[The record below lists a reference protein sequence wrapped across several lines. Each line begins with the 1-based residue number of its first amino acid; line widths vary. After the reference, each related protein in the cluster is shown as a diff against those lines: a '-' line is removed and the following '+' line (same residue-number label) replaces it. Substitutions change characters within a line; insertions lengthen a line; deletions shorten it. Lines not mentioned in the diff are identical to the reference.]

1 MIRNYLKI
9 ALRNIKRYTA
19 HSILNVT
26 GMAIGMAATILIL
39 LWVQDEW
46 SYDRY
51 LSNADD
57 LYRLIEKD
65 NSSEG
70 HGTMMVP
77 TPGALASTLKE
88 DYPEIIRTSRY
99 TQSPLTLKKGDEF
112 IEESIALVDKDFL
125 KMFNIEFIEGD
136 INNALDDPHNIIL
149 TEEMAQKYFGN
160 EHALGKTIPSRGYDV
175 KVTGVIKNVPCN
187 SHLQYN
193 YLAPVQWLTELDANI
208 NNWRERFHIY
218 IELKKGTDV
227 KIVEQKISGI
237 LKSHLPESQSV
248 ILMQPVK
255 KIHLYSSGKYTY
267 DVSGHGDITYVR
279 ILGLIAL
286 IILVI
291 ACINFMNLSTAQ
303 SVRRAKEAG
312 IRKVAGANSGK
323 IIGQFLGESL
333 VLIFV
338 AHFIAMILVELALPG
353 FNNLT
358 GKQFHIDYYNAGLY
372 IGLLTIILTCSLL
385 SGIYPALYLSS
396 LRPLNIMKGIINNSP
411 VNVKFRRILV
421 IFQFSMSVILI
432 LCTLIISMQILFM
445 QNTDLGYNKD
455 NIGYFMFPIRPGD
468 PKLESLKK
476 ELIGN
481 PHIVGVTKGF
491 NPVNIEG
498 SVSGFNWTGKKQGN
512 DVSFCFVGAD
522 ADYASTFQFGIK
534 QGRFFSTDMANDS
547 SAIVINEKAAEMMG
561 FKNPVGEIVTT
572 PWGARLNIIGVMKN
586 FHYKSL
592 RYAIEP
598 LILQIGASNNLY
610 VRMKPDHTPA
620 TVESINKTFNSF
632 HPGLP
637 MDFHFLDNDFDNLY
651 RTEQRISKIFAYFSF
666 LAIFISCLGLIGLS
680 SFMAERRTKE
690 IGIRKANGAKSIEIF
705 SMLSKEYILL
715 VITSFVIAGPIAWYS
730 MHKWLQNFAYRINIS
745 WLVYA
750 LTGIVVMVITVLTI
764 SFQSYKAARKNPV
777 EALRYE

>member
-9 ALRNIKRYTA
+9 AFRNIRRYTA
-19 HSILNVT
+19 HSILNIS

-70 HGTMMVP
+70 HETMMVP
-77 TPGALASTLKE
+77 THGALAYTLKE
-88 DYPEIIRTSRY
+88 ECPEIIRTSRY
-99 TQSPLTLKKGDEF
+99 ASTPLILKKGDEF
-112 IEESIALVDKDFL
+112 IEESIAVVDKDFL

-136 INNALDDPHNIIL
+136 INTALDDPHNIIL
-149 TEEMAQKYFGN
+149 TEEIAKKNFGK

-175 KVTGVIKNVPCN
+175 KVTGVIKNAPHN

-193 YLAPVQWLTELDANI
+193 YLVPLEVNI
-208 NNWRERFHIY
+208 NNWDALIHIY
-218 IELKKGTDV
+218 IELEKGTDS
-227 KIVEQKISGI
+227 KIVEQKINGI
-237 LKSHLPESQSV
+237 LKTHLPESQSV
-248 ILMQPVK
+248 ILMQNVK

-286 IILVI
+286 LILVI

-312 IRKVAGANSGK
+312 IRKVVGANRRK

-333 VLIFV
+333 MLVFV
-338 AHFIAMILVELALPG
+338 AHIIAMILVELALPG

-358 GKQFHIDYYNAGLY
+358 GKQLHVDYHNAGLY
-372 IGLLTIILTCSLL
+372 IGLITIILTCSLL
-385 SGIYPALYLSS
+385 AGIYPALYLSS

-411 VNVKFRRILV
+411 VNAKLRRILV

-432 LCTLIISMQILFM
+432 LCTLIISMQIRFM
-445 QNTDLGYNKD
+445 QNTDPGFNKD
-455 NIGYFMFPIRPGD
+455 HIGYFMFPIRPGD

-476 ELIGN
+476 ELTGN
-481 PHIVGVTKGF
+481 PNIVGVTKGF

-498 SVSGFNWTGKKQGN
+498 SVKGFNWTGKKQGS
-512 DVSFCFVGAD
+512 DVSFCFVSAD

-534 QGRFFSTDMANDS
+534 QGRFFSPDIATDS
-547 SAIVINEKAAEMMG
+547 SAIVINEKAVEMMG
-561 FKNPVGEIVTT
+561 FKNPVGEFVTT

-610 VRMKPDHTPA
+610 VRMKPDHMPA

-632 HPGLP
+632 NPGLP

-651 RTEQRISKIFAYFSF
+651 RTELRISKIFAYFSF
-666 LAIFISCLGLIGLS
+666 LAIFISCLGLIGLT
-680 SFMAERRTKE
+680 SFMTERRTKE

-705 SMLSKEYILL
+705 SMFSKEYILL
-715 VITSFVIAGPIAWYS
+715 VITSFIIACPIGWYY
-730 MHKWLQNFAYRINIS
+730 MHKWLQNFAYRINIG
-745 WLVYA
+745 WWVFALALVIVMLITM
-750 LTGIVVMVITVLTI
+750 LTVG
-764 SFQSYKAARKNPV
+764 FQSYRAASKNPV

>member
-1 MIRNYLKI
+1 
-9 ALRNIKRYTA
+9 
-19 HSILNVT
+19 
-26 GMAIGMAATILIL
+26 MAIGMAAAILIL

-51 LSNADD
+51 LSNADNI
-57 LYRLIEKD
+57 YRLIEKD

-70 HGTMMVP
+70 HETMMVP
-77 TPGALASTLKE
+77 THGALAYTLKE
-88 DYPEIIRTSRY
+88 ECPEIIRTSRY
-99 TQSPLTLKKGDEF
+99 LSSTPLTLKKGDEF
-112 IEESIALVDKDFL
+112 IEESISLVDKDFL

-136 INNALDDPHNIIL
+136 INTALDDPHNIIL
-149 TEEMAQKYFGN
+149 TEEMAKKFFGN

-175 KVTGVIKNVPCN
+175 KVTGIIKNAPHN

-193 YLAPVQWLTELDANI
+193 YLVPLQWLTEMGANI
-208 NNWRERFHIY
+208 NNWSELFHIY
-218 IELKKGTDV
+218 IELEKGTDS
-227 KIVEQKISGI
+227 KIVKQKINGI
-237 LKSHLPESQSV
+237 LKTHLPESQSE
-248 ILMQPVK
+248 ILMQNVK

-286 IILVI
+286 LILVI

-312 IRKVAGANSGK
+312 IRKVAGANRRK

-333 VLIFV
+333 MLVFV
-338 AHFIAMILVELALPG
+338 AHIIAMILVELALPA

-358 GKQFHIDYYNAGLY
+358 GKQLHIDYHNAGLY
-372 IGLLTIILTCSLL
+372 IGLITIIITCSLL
-385 SGIYPALYLSS
+385 AGIYPALYLSS

-411 VNVKFRRILV
+411 VNAKLRRILV

-432 LCTLIISMQILFM
+432 LCTLSISMQIRFM
-445 QNTDLGYNKD
+445 QNTDPGYNKD
-455 NIGYFMFPIRPGD
+455 HIGYFMFPIRPGD

-476 ELIGN
+476 ELTAN
-481 PHIVGVTKGF
+481 PYIVGVTKGF

-498 SVSGFNWTGKKQGN
+498 SVNGFNWTGKKPGN

-534 QGRFFSTDMANDS
+534 NGRFFSPDMATDS
-547 SAIVINEKAAEMMG
+547 FAIVINEKAADMMG

-572 PWGARLNIIGVMKN
+572 PWGTHLNIIGVMKN
-586 FHYKSL
+586 FHFKSL
-592 RYAIEP
+592 SYPIEP
-598 LILQIGASNNLY
+598 LILQIRASNNLF
-610 VRMKPDHTPA
+610 VRMKPDHIPE
-620 TVESINKTFNSF
+620 TVESINKIFNSF
-632 HPGLP
+632 NPGLP

-651 RTEQRISKIFAYFSF
+651 RAERRINKIFACFSF

-680 SFMAERRTKE
+680 SFTAERRTKE
-690 IGIRKANGAKSIEIF
+690 IGIRKANGAKSVEIF
-705 SMLSKEYILL
+705 SMLSKEYIIL
-715 VITSFVIAGPIAWYS
+715 VLISFSIASPIAWIA
-730 MHKWLQNFAYRINIS
+730 MHKWLQNFAYRIHPG
-745 WLVYA
+745 WLIYA
-750 LTGIVVMVITVLTI
+750 LAGIIVMVITIVTI
-764 SFQSYKAARKNPV
+764 SFQSYKAAGKNPV

>member
-1 MIRNYLKI
+1 
-9 ALRNIKRYTA
+9 
-19 HSILNVT
+19 
-26 GMAIGMAATILIL
+26 MAIGMAATILIL

-46 SYDRY
+46 SFDRY

-70 HGTMMVP
+70 HETMMVP
-77 TPGALASTLKE
+77 TPGALANTLKE
-88 DYPEIIRTSRY
+88 EYPEIIRTSRY
-99 TQSPLTLKKGDEF
+99 TPTPLTLKKGDEF
-112 IEESIALVDKDFL
+112 IEETIALVDKDFL

-136 INNALDDPHNIIL
+136 INTALDDPHNIIL
-149 TEEMAQKYFGN
+149 TEEMAKKFFGN
-160 EHALGKTIPSRGYDV
+160 EHALGKTIQSRGYDV
-175 KVTGVIKNVPCN
+175 KVTGVIKNVPRN

-193 YLAPVQWLTELDANI
+193 YLAPLQWLTELGANI
-208 NNWRERFHIY
+208 YNWRERFHIY
-218 IELKKGTDV
+218 IELKKGTDI

-237 LKSHLPESQSV
+237 LKVHLPESQSV
-248 ILMQPVK
+248 ILMQNVK

-267 DVSGHGDITYVR
+267 DVSGHGDINYVR

-286 IILVI
+286 LILVI

-312 IRKVAGANSGK
+312 IRKVAGANRRK

-333 VLIFV
+333 MLVFV
-338 AHFIAMILVELALPG
+338 AHIIAMILVELALPG

-358 GKQFHIDYYNAGLY
+358 GKQLHIDYHNAGLY
-372 IGLLTIILTCSLL
+372 IGLITIILACSLL
-385 SGIYPALYLSS
+385 AGIYPALYLSS
-396 LRPLNIMKGIINNSP
+396 LKPLNILKGIINNRP
-411 VNVKFRRILV
+411 VNAKSRRILV
-421 IFQFSMSVILI
+421 IFQFSISAILI
-432 LCTLIISMQILFM
+432 ICTLIISMQIRFM

-455 NIGYFMFPIRPGD
+455 HIGYFMFPIRPGD

-476 ELIGN
+476 ELTGN
-481 PHIVGVTKGF
+481 PYIVGVTKGF

-498 SVSGFNWTGKKQGN
+498 SVNGFSWTGKKQGS

-522 ADYASTFQFGIK
+522 ADYTSTFQFGIK
-534 QGRFFSTDMANDS
+534 QGRFFSPDIATDS

-561 FKNPVGEIVTT
+561 FKNPVGEFVTT

-592 RYAIEP
+592 HYAIEP

-610 VRMKPDHTPA
+610 VRMKPDHIPA

-632 HPGLP
+632 NPGLP

-651 RTEQRISKIFAYFSF
+651 RTERRISKIFAYFSF

-705 SMLSKEYILL
+705 SLLSKEYILL

-730 MHKWLQNFAYRINIS
+730 MHKWLQNFAYRINMS
-745 WLVYA
+745 WWVFA
-750 LTGIVVMVITVLTI
+750 LAGVMVLVLTMLTVG
-764 SFQSYKAARKNPV
+764 FQSYRAADKNPV